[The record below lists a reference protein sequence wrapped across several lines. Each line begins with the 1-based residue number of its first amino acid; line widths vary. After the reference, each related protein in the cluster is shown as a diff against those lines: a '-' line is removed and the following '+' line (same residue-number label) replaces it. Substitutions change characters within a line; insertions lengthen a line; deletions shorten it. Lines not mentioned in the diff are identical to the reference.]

1 MTDESKQK
9 TKITKVSDKAEDK
22 AAEKPVAPATKKLG
36 ANPKPAANASDKA
49 SDKPAA
55 EPVKLK
61 KRDTDE
67 KRFILPV
74 DIRRKRIFW
83 ALGIVFTFLLFFAIL
98 LAILL
103 INMVNPPGF
112 GATPAVLNVNF
123 QASFYGPP
131 EQMLERPTSI
141 AISPSGEVYVAD
153 TGNARIVVFDK
164 SGTVVRTIEEFAAA
178 PDVTYD
184 EPEVGEGQVD
194 GSASAYSTP
203 LVGYPTTFAAPTSLA
218 FASDGHWFV
227 IDQTTGMVMFFNAH
241 DQLIR
246 GIVIDE
252 EQPIDV
258 SVNEVAGTEQLF
270 ITTRS
275 GVLQADL
282 NGTFRHAVINWGF
295 QSGQFDNPA
304 AVVVFDPEL
313 MSPEAS
319 LSATDTAW
327 LTIVADTLNNRVQAF
342 RNFDTAPEVAWMYGS
357 PIMDPVTEAEID
369 YEFTNMT
376 PSTLSA
382 PVDLALSPLG
392 RVFVVDAL
400 SSEVVVLNAQTGAYE
415 YTISSIGQR
424 DGLLFYPSGIDYYD
438 GQIYVVDR
446 FNDRVSIFDDAPP
459 RAVEE
464 VEVPAEAP
472 NRWLMLFIPLAALAL
487 VLLRLLTLRMPRY
500 VLDLS
505 FLENLQE
512 DNELLFFVVDYFDR
526 LTLVSGTEAVAEK
539 MIPGFDWKV
548 ETAKEAKRDTLIE
561 QYPGLSDLE
570 AEALTLVLHK
580 KKRRSYLLT
589 ASPPCE
595 RAANDLNLKVLR
607 FAEFR
612 DLASDYIEEERAARA
627 AEKAKAAEKAAKK
640 AAKGRKIKEDTI

>member
-1 MTDESKQK
+1 MTDESKLK
-9 TKITKVSDKAEDK
+9 DKKVTKADQVEQDQPVKPQENEAKSSDTK
-22 AAEKPVAPATKKLG
+22 
-36 ANPKPAANASDKA
+36 
-49 SDKPAA
+49 
-55 EPVKLK
+55 PVKLK
-61 KRDTDE
+61 KRDDNE
-67 KRFILPV
+67 RRFVLPV
-74 DIRRKRIFW
+74 DVRRKRIFW
-83 ALGIVFTFLLFFAIL
+83 ILSIVFAFLFFFAVLLGIM
-98 LAILL
+98 L

-112 GATPAVLNVNF
+112 GGTPVVFNVNF
-123 QASFYGPP
+123 QESFYGPP
-131 EQMLERPTSI
+131 EQMLERPTSV

-164 SGTVVRTIEEFAAA
+164 AGAILRTIAEFETA
-178 PDVTYD
+178 PEASSG
-184 EPEVGEGQVD
+184 EPSEGEGQVD
-194 GSASAYSTP
+194 GSAGAYSTP
-203 LVGYPTTFAAPTSLA
+203 LAGYPTSFTAPTSLA
-218 FASDGHWFV
+218 FASDGHWFA
-227 IDQTTGMVMFFNAH
+227 IDQTTGMVMFFNSY

-258 SVNEVAGTEQLF
+258 SVSEVAGVEQLF

-319 LSATDTAW
+319 LSATDTAR

-357 PIMDPVTEAEID
+357 PIMDPITEATID

-400 SSEVVVLNAQTGAYE
+400 SSEVVVLNAQTGSYE

-446 FNDRVSIFDDAPP
+446 FNDRISVFEDAPP
-459 RAVEE
+459 QIVEE
-464 VEVPAEAP
+464 IEVPGEAP
-472 NRWLMLFIPLAALAL
+472 NRWFLLFIPLIALAL
-487 VLLRLLTLRMPRY
+487 ILLRLFTLRMPRY

-512 DNELLFFVVDYFDR
+512 DDELLYFVVDYFDR
-526 LTLVSGTEAVAEK
+526 LTVVPGTEAAAEK

-548 ETAKEAKRDTLIE
+548 EAVKEEKRDELAE
-561 QYPGLSDLE
+561 KYPGVSDLE
-570 AEALTLVLHK
+570 AEALALTFA
-580 KKRRSYLLT
+580 KKRNSYLLT

-595 RAANDLNLKVLR
+595 RAANDLDLKVLR

-612 DLASDYIEEERAARA
+612 DLASDYVEEERARCA
-627 AEKAKAAEKAAKK
+627 AEKAQAAEKIAKK
-640 AAKGRKIKEDTI
+640 AGKSK